1 MMKTMEYNI
10 TTADGK
16 THKGGIT
23 VKKGRSFTDVKI
35 INNIKEIVGLEFI
48 DVFDVD
54 NQCEIKKCYGK
65 DITTNNFMVVV
76 KEDDGKLKAGM
87 FLLED
92 MYRRVI
98 HIKRVTN
105 KYAIYDQWRRPYD
118 THFERGLG
126 LICEYSNRKRL
137 IREKGGFEFIN
148 SGGIIFYN
156 INYLRCFKEFNIKE
170 GAITDSDEQYDK
182 IVNDIKGKKV
192 AYSYYEYDNV
202 DRVVKDNHMFS
213 A

>member
-1 MMKTMEYNI
+1 MKTMEYNI
-10 TTADGK
+10 TTADGE

-23 VKKGRSFTDVKI
+23 IKRGHSFTNVKI
-35 INNIKEIVGLEFI
+35 INNIKEIVGQEFI

-65 DITTNNFMVVV
+65 DITTNNFMVIV

-87 FLLED
+87 FLVGN

-98 HIKRVTN
+98 HIKRVTD

-126 LICEYSNRKRL
+126 LIREYSNRKRL
-137 IREKGGFEFIN
+137 IRENGGFEFIN

-156 INYLRCFKEFNIKE
+156 INYLIKE
-170 GAITDSDEQYDK
+170 GAITDSDDRRRYDK

-192 AYSYYEYDNV
+192 PYSYYEYDNV
-202 DRVVKDNHMFS
+202 DRVEDNHMFE

>member
-1 MMKTMEYNI
+1 
-10 TTADGK
+10 
-16 THKGGIT
+16 
-23 VKKGRSFTDVKI
+23 
-35 INNIKEIVGLEFI
+35 
-48 DVFDVD
+48 
-54 NQCEIKKCYGK
+54 
-65 DITTNNFMVVV
+65 MVIV

-87 FLLED
+87 FLVGN

-98 HIKRVTN
+98 HIKRVTD

-126 LICEYSNRKRL
+126 LIREYSNRKRL
-137 IREKGGFEFIN
+137 IRENGGFEFIN

-156 INYLRCFKEFNIKE
+156 INYLIKE
-170 GAITDSDEQYDK
+170 GAITDSDDRRRYDK

-192 AYSYYEYDNV
+192 PYSYYEYDNV
-202 DRVVKDNHMFS
+202 DRVEDNHMFE